1 MKVILVICIVV
12 LTILIVASYIIAFHS
27 EKKTKRIIVVILTP
41 VILYIIITMV
51 LMIARGKSFV
61 GYYVSPDTVYYNENY
76 YTKITDEYQIKQIA
90 NDLDG
95 CWVSNE
101 TYITSNKIKFPYLE
115 YWMPDIFFYH
125 VLILNENDKYIVLV
139 DLEETFYFEIQ

>member
-1 MKVILVICIVV
+1 MKAILIICIVV
-12 LTILIVASYIIAFHS
+12 LTIMIVASYILAFHS
-27 EKKTKRIIVVILTP
+27 AKKIKRIIPVILTP
-41 VILYIIITMV
+41 LILYIIITMV
-51 LMIARGKSFV
+51 LMIVREKSFV
-61 GYYVSPDTVYYNENY
+61 GYYVSPDTVYYKENY